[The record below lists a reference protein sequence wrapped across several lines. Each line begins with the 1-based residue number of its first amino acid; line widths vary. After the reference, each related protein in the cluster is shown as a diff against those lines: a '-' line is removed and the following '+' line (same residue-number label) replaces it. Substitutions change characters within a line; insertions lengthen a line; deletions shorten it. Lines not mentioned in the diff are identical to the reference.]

1 MTGVGQFMAAIFKRE
16 TLEFKRAVEVGKAR
30 GWLWKVATKPEG
42 RMCPPPKKRPASNAG
57 GRKKR
62 R

>member
-1 MTGVGQFMAAIFKRE
+1 MTGVDQFMAAIFKRE

-42 RMCPPPKKRPASNAG
+42 RLRHPAKKNAPTVK
-57 GRKKR
+57 GRVR
-62 R
+62 RGR